1 MRTLCFKVVLKMFC
15 SVGFYCKYIPHP
27 FPGVSFL
34 SDFFKKL
41 PFVLGPRF
49 DTIGPVEQNENDL
62 LQAGLGL
69 TQASKCRQSRRLRP
83 RDC

>member
-1 MRTLCFKVVLKMFC
+1 MFC
-15 SVGFYCKYIPHP
+15 SVDFTANISPTLSLVCH
-27 FPGVSFL
+27 FVSH
-34 SDFFKKL
+34 FFKKL

-62 LQAGLGL
+62 LQARLGL
-69 TQASKCRQSRRLRP
+69 TQASKCRQSRQLRP